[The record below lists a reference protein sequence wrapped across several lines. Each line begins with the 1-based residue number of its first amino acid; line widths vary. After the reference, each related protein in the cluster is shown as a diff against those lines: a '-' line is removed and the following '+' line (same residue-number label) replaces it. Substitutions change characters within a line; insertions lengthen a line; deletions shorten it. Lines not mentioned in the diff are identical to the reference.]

1 MIRRPPRST
10 QSRSSAASDVYKRQV
25 RMTNQGACVARTP
38 VPTVSFVSVNGAGSG
53 AAGTAVVNN
62 SRRVTGV
69 TLTSAGSGYT
79 MPPRVVFGGTNC
91 TGETATTT
99 LNPTGVLA
107 VT

>member
-1 MIRRPPRST
+1 MCIR
-10 QSRSSAASDVYKRQV
+10 D
-25 RMTNQGACVARTP
+25 RMTNQGSCVARTP
-38 VPTVSFVSVNGAGSG
+38 VPTVSFVSQNGAGSG
-53 AAGTAVVNN
+53 AAGTAVVSNN
-62 SRRVTGV
+62 RRVSGV

-107 VT
+107 VTVTNPGSGYTSAPRPTFNS